1 MKTLKYA
8 GRFLIRSKSYTII
21 NLLGLA
27 LSLACSIV
35 LTRYI
40 YQEMTVDTHALQ
52 PENVVIPLRD
62 VDGNVY
68 PCNLKN
74 ADSTYFSNEQIV
86 EETQFIVLENQ
97 IILQKEVPYTAQI
110 FVTDSTYFHF
120 FHYETT
126 AGALRLSA
134 PDDALIME
142 SFARKLFGDEN
153 PIGKTFY
160 YGKDNLVTVQ
170 GVLKEPACKTTYTFD
185 VILNLSIQEKWRKL
199 PGAFL
204 RLQPGVSVEAI
215 NQISSTYKKTEH
227 GSVRNL
233 FVPLQQ
239 FYWFQSS
246 DKYCDMEHHG
256 DRSHVLLLMGVCL
269 LVLFTGVINFINL
282 YLVLM
287 MKRSRE
293 YGIKK
298 IFGVH
303 GRALFIQLWAE
314 NTMLITGALF
324 VAWLLIEITSVQVNR
339 LLGSDVY
346 YTSFNVWLSL
356 GIWLLLPLLTCAYPY
371 IKYNYLSPIKGIRA
385 ISTTKRSVTTR
396 MVFLLVQC
404 VITFLLV
411 ILSLYFGKHVH
422 FLLNTDPGFRQ
433 EGIMVATLN
442 KESFLYDVSA
452 EERDNYYAR
461 MQRVRQKL
469 DETPLI
475 DQWQLL
481 STDILDKSSTII
493 LINDKDVQVNL
504 ICMWVSSQFFN
515 MYDLKIVE
523 GAIPEK
529 ISGSNY
535 KVVMN
540 ESALKAFGYKHRE
553 EAFVRG
559 ETPLWISVSMDGT
572 MVEGGMKLMPVEAI
586 VRDFYTG
593 HITAGKQPVVFMVG
607 HAANNSKY
615 QILCKPGKEQEVLS
629 YLRKIEKE
637 IYNTEE
643 FEYYWQKDK
652 VAAMYD
658 KDRQIMSIYMF
669 FAFISIVIS
678 CLGLFGISLFDIR
691 QRYREIAI
699 RKVNGAGVREL
710 YMLLFRK
717 YVFVLATAFIIAI
730 PLSYYCIHLY
740 TRDFVMKTPVGIGIY
755 LISLCTVA
763 FVSLGTLLWQIRK
776 AANINPSEIMKSE

>member
-142 SFARKLFGDEN
+142 SFACKLFGNEN

-256 DRSHVLLLMGVCL
+256 DRSHVLLLTGVCL

-303 GRALFIQLWAE
+303 GRTLFIQLWAE

-346 YTSFNVWLSL
+346 YSSFNVWLSL

-442 KESFLYDVSA
+442 KESFLYDMSA
-452 EERDNYYAR
+452 EEQNNYYAR

-481 STDILDKSSTII
+481 STDILDKSSTIV
-493 LINDKDVQVNL
+493 LINDKDTQLNL

-515 MYDLKIVE
+515 MYDLKTVE
-523 GAIPEK
+523 GIIPEK
-529 ISGSNY
+529 ISRSDY

-540 ESALKAFGYKHRE
+540 ESALKAFGYKHRG

-572 MVEGGMKLMPVEAI
+572 IVEGGMKLMPVEAI
-586 VRDFYTG
+586 VKDFYTG
-593 HITAGKQPVVFMVG
+593 HITAGKQPVVFMVS

-615 QILCKPGKEQEVLS
+615 QILCKPDKEQEVLS
-629 YLRKIEKE
+629 YLKKIEKE

-652 VAAMYD
+652 VVAMYD

-740 TRDFVMKTPVGIGIY
+740 TRDFVIKTPVGIGIY
-755 LISLCTVA
+755 LISLCIVA

>member
-97 IILQKEVPYTAQI
+97 IILQEEVPYTAQI

-215 NQISSTYKKTEH
+215 NQISSIYKKTEH

-256 DRSHVLLLMGVCL
+256 DRSHVLLLTGVCL

-303 GRALFIQLWAE
+303 GRTLFIQLWAE

-346 YTSFNVWLSL
+346 YTSFNAWLSL

-411 ILSLYFGKHVH
+411 ILSLYFGKHVN
-422 FLLNTDPGFRQ
+422 FLLNTDPGFHQ
-433 EGIMVATLN
+433 EGIIVATLN

-469 DETPLI
+469 DETPPI

-586 VRDFYTG
+586 VKDFYTG
-593 HITAGKQPVVFMVG
+593 HITAGKQPVVFIVSR
-607 HAANNSKY
+607 AANNSKY
-615 QILCKPGKEQEVLS
+615 QILCKPGMEQEVLS

-776 AANINPSEIMKSE
+776 AANINPSEIMKAE

>member
-97 IILQKEVPYTAQI
+97 IILQEEVPYTAQI

-142 SFARKLFGDEN
+142 SFAHKLFGDEN

-204 RLQPGVSVEAI
+204 RIQPGVSLEAI
-215 NQISSTYKKTEH
+215 NQISGIYRKTEH
-227 GSVRNL
+227 GSARNL

-239 FYWFQSS
+239 FYWFQGS

-256 DRSHVLLLMGVCL
+256 DRSHVLLLTGVCL

-303 GRALFIQLWAE
+303 GRTLFIQLWAE

-346 YTSFNVWLSL
+346 YTSFNIWLSL

-442 KESFLYDVSA
+442 KESFLYDMSA
-452 EERDNYYAR
+452 EEQNNYYAR

-481 STDILDKSSTII
+481 STDILDHSSTIV

-523 GAIPEK
+523 GDIPEK

-572 MVEGGMKLMPVEAI
+572 MVEGGIKLMPVEAI
-586 VRDFYTG
+586 VKDYYTG

-699 RKVNGAGVREL
+699 RKVNGADVREL